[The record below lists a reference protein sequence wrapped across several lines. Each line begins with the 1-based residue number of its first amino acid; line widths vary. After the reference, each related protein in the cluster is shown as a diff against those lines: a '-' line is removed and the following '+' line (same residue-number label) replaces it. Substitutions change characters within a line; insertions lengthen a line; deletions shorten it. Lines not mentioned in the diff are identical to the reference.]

1 MSHRAKRDE
10 HQRKRATPMTSNER
24 LLKQNIDRL
33 HRATKDLTKVF
44 QDHSQ
49 ATSNVIESMMKVMSE
64 MTSTSRK

>member
-33 HRATKDLTKVF
+33 QRATKDLTKAF
-44 QDHSQ
+44 QEQTRMTAS
-49 ATSNVIESMMKVMSE
+49 VLESITKVMTE
-64 MTSTSRK
+64 MTSTRK

>member
-1 MSHRAKRDE
+1 MNIKERE
-10 HQRKRATPMTSNER
+10 QPPMTSNER

-49 ATSNVIESMMKVMSE
+49 ATSNVIESMMKVMTE

>member
-1 MSHRAKRDE
+1 
-10 HQRKRATPMTSNER
+10 MTSNER

-49 ATSNVIESMMKVMSE
+49 ATSNVIESMMKVMTE